1 MQLSVDLVKTRL
13 PKAYKYSPIEDLQIL
28 SPTRKGPLGTIEL
41 NKLLQN
47 ELNPPSQKKPECK
60 SYIYTF
66 RLGDKVMQTRN
77 NYDIVWRRDESEQ
90 GTGIYNGDIGIIV
103 NINHAAQTVV
113 IDFDGRIAK
122 YPYDLLPQLELAYA
136 VTVHK
141 SQGCEFEI
149 VIMTLPDGFDKLYY
163 RNLLYTAVTRA
174 KKLMILIGTE
184 ERVHRMVDNNKRTRR
199 YTCLREMLSGG
210 KNTPPEQL
218 PFENKPEDLSDSAE
232 ARAILGLE

>member
-1 MQLSVDLVKTRL
+1 
-13 PKAYKYSPIEDLQIL
+13 
-28 SPTRKGPLGTIEL
+28 
-41 NKLLQN
+41 
-47 ELNPPSQKKPECK
+47 
-60 SYIYTF
+60 
-66 RLGDKVMQTRN
+66 
-77 NYDIVWRRDESEQ
+77 
-90 GTGIYNGDIGIIV
+90 
-103 NINHAAQTVV
+103 
-113 IDFDGRIAK
+113 
-122 YPYDLLPQLELAYA
+122 
-136 VTVHK
+136 
-141 SQGCEFEI
+141 
-149 VIMTLPDGFDKLYY
+149 MTLPDGFDKLYY